1 MFSQFQNTHVHPCLS
16 LHLYKF
22 PNEVRIDLFATGN
35 SLNFG
40 IIVMGVDVFNKKVP
54 KEIWTKGLIVS
65 LHLLE
70 RNLSLFSESFK
81 LIKQPCSFFIT
92 LSQSLSSF
100 VFISPPVFL
109 LFSLLFTLYSQF
121 SLSLCHLYFSH
132 LSPSFWESC
141 MALKYIDFRIPFLFR
156 SPLLLSFASVA
167 PSQHSCPTQP
177 LMLHGYLWHQLTGST
192 ELKLELFHPHL
203 LSFVLQYGYPGGHS
217 AASQY

>member
-1 MFSQFQNTHVHPCLS
+1 MFSQFQNTHVHPCPS

-54 KEIWTKGLIVS
+54 KEIQTKGLIVS
-65 LHLLE
+65 RQFLE

-92 LSQSLSSF
+92 VPQSLPSF
-100 VFISPPVFL
+100 VFISLPLFL

-121 SLSLCHLYFSH
+121 SLFLCPPLFFSPFSLFLRVLHGTKIRRLQDPFPVS
-132 LSPSFWESC
+132 LSP
-141 MALKYIDFRIPFLFR
+141 P
-156 SPLLLSFASVA
+156 LSF
-167 PSQHSCPTQP
+167 P
-177 LMLHGYLWHQLTGST
+177 LPL
-192 ELKLELFHPHL
+192 
-203 LSFVLQYGYPGGHS
+203 
-217 AASQY
+217 